1 MSFFKSN
8 PKTILGIDIG
18 AGGIKLV
25 EFTRVLGRPQ
35 LHTYAFTERK
45 SADAEKGLLDDP
57 QAAAALLKQMMKEA
71 RTTTTRAIAGL
82 PAGSVFSSMLSVPAS
97 SGKELKQA
105 ILWQARKFIPLPL
118 EEMVLDWKLL
128 GNGEHR
134 KKLQLVSEHGLIP
147 TPEEK
152 SVFAKP
158 APAGPPELGGKEAM
172 RVLVTGA
179 AKTLVGKYVEFAKAA
194 GLTLVALETEV
205 FALIRA
211 LVGKD
216 QSRVLVLDVGTVR
229 TSLIVVDAGV
239 PVVTRSITLGGL
251 GITRA
256 IAKALGL
263 PEDQA
268 EQMKRDLRALTPL
281 GAGEMS
287 VFPQVLERVV
297 EPLVTEI
304 RYSIQLY
311 EKQQG
316 EPKPIEKIVLTG
328 GSAHLPELAA
338 HLSKMLNLNTYV
350 GDPWARVATH
360 EDLRPLLD
368 EIGPRFAV
376 PVGLAMRDFE

>member
-1 MSFFKSN
+1 MGFFRSN
-8 PKTILGIDIG
+8 PKTVLGMDIG
-18 AGGIKLV
+18 AGGIKFV
-25 EFTRVLGRPQ
+25 EFLHVKGRPQ
-35 LHTYAFTERK
+35 LHTYAFMERK
-45 SADAEKGLLDDP
+45 SGEVEKSLLDDP
-57 QAAAALLKQMMKEA
+57 QAAALVVKQMLKEA
-71 RTTTTRAIAGL
+71 RTTTVRVVAGL
-82 PAGSVFSSMLSVPAS
+82 PAASVFSSMLSVPAS

-105 ILWQARKFIPLPL
+105 ILWQARKLIPLPL
-118 EEMVLDWKLL
+118 EEMVLDWRVL
-128 GNGEHR
+128 GEVERR
-134 KKLQLVSEHGLIP
+134 KKTQISSLRGLIP
-147 TPEEK
+147 NPEEK

-158 APAGPPELGGKEAM
+158 APSGPPELGGKAAL

-179 AKTLVGKYVEFAKAA
+179 AKTLVNKYIEFAKLA

-205 FALIRA
+205 FALIRS

-216 QSRVLVLDVGTVR
+216 PSRILILDVGTVR

-239 PVVTRSITLGGL
+239 PVVTRSIILGGL

-268 EQMKRDLRALTPL
+268 EQMKRDLRALTVASGGNGL
-281 GAGEMS
+281 
-287 VFPQVLERVV
+287 PQVLERAV

-304 RYSIQLY
+304 RYSIELY

-316 EPKPIEKIVLTG
+316 EPKSIEKIVLTG
-328 GSAHLPELAA
+328 GSAHLPELAR

-360 EDLRPLLD
+360 EDLRLVLD

>member
-1 MSFFKSN
+1 MGFFKSK
-8 PKTILGIDIG
+8 PKTVLGIDIG
-18 AGGIKLV
+18 AGGIKFV
-25 EFTRVLGRPQ
+25 EFLHVKGRPE
-35 LHTYAFTERK
+35 LHTYAFMERE
-45 SADAEKGLLDDP
+45 SREVEKGLLDDP
-57 QAAAALLKQMMKEA
+57 VAAAGLIKQMMREA

-105 ILWQARKFIPLPL
+105 ILWQAKKLIPLPL
-118 EEMVLDWKLL
+118 EEMVLDWRVIGKADQ
-128 GNGEHR
+128 R
-134 KKLQLVSEHGLIP
+134 KKMQPASARGLIP
-147 TPEEK
+147 ALEEK
-152 SVFAKP
+152 SVFTKS
-158 APAGPPELGGKEAM
+158 APPGPPELGGNAGM

-179 AKTLVGKYVEFAKAA
+179 AKTLVNKYIEFAKAA

-205 FALIRA
+205 FALIRS

-216 QSRVLVLDVGTVR
+216 PSRILILDVGTVR

-268 EQMKRDLRALTPL
+268 EQMKKDMHAAAPKSGGNGL
-281 GAGEMS
+281 
-287 VFPQVLERVV
+287 PQVLEQVV

-304 RYSIQLY
+304 RYSIELY
-311 EKQQG
+311 GKQQG

-360 EDLRPLLD
+360 EDLRPVLD
-368 EIGPRFAV
+368 ELGPRFAV